1 MMMRLTR
8 ILSISLLFF
17 TLAVPA
23 HAKIRAV
30 GKGDKMTFDPT
41 QIPADLKE
49 AFEIM
54 KVKCVQCHTQERT
67 VIAIQTGIAPVTG
80 QPFDKQATKAYGIKM
95 LRKPKS
101 NMTRDDVKQVVNL
114 MNFLIDEAAKP

>member
-1 MMMRLTR
+1 MSVLKMAIFVVL
-8 ILSISLLFF
+8 
-17 TLAVPA
+17 LAVVSTPV

-41 QIPADLKE
+41 QIPADLKQ

-54 KVKCVQCHTQERT
+54 KVKCIQCHTQERT

-101 NMTRDDVKQVVNL
+101 NMSREEVKKVVDL

>member
-1 MMMRLTR
+1 MRLLR
-8 ILSISLLFF
+8 VLLVASLFV
-17 TLAVPA
+17 AVALPVQ
-23 HAKIRAV
+23 AKIKTV
-30 GKGDKMTFDPT
+30 GSGDKMNFDAS
-41 QIPADLKE
+41 QIPADMRG

-54 KVKCVQCHTQERT
+54 KVKCIQCHTQERT

-101 NMTRDDVKQVVNL
+101 NMTREDVKQVVNL
-114 MNFLIDEAAKP
+114 MNYLIDEAAKP

>member
-1 MMMRLTR
+1 MKLIKMLVLLVL
-8 ILSISLLFF
+8 LSIVA
-17 TLAVPA
+17 TPV

-30 GKGDKMTFDPT
+30 GKGDKMNFDPS
-41 QIPADLKE
+41 QIPADLRG

-54 KVKCVQCHTQERT
+54 KVKCIQCHTQERT

-101 NMTRDDVKQVVNL
+101 NMTRDEVKQVVNL
-114 MNFLIDEAAKP
+114 MNYLIDEAAKP

>member
-1 MMMRLTR
+1 MKCI
-8 ILSISLLFF
+8 ILLLASALFLGAMPF
-17 TLAVPA
+17 QAD
-23 HAKIRAV
+23 AKIRSV
-30 GKGDKMTFDPT
+30 GKGDKMDFDPS
-41 QIPADLKE
+41 QIPADLKG

-54 KVKCVQCHTQERT
+54 KVKCIQCHTQERT

-80 QPFDKQATKAYGIKM
+80 QPFDKQATKAYGVKM

>member
-1 MMMRLTR
+1 MRIVVML
-8 ILSISLLFF
+8 IIVALFA
-17 TLAVPA
+17 TASSEA
-23 HAKIRAV
+23 QAKIRSV
-30 GKGDKMTFDPT
+30 GKGDKMNFDPS
-41 QIPADLKE
+41 QIPADMKG

-101 NMTRDDVKQVVNL
+101 NMTREDVKKVVEL
-114 MNFLIDEAAKP
+114 MNYLIDEAAKP

>member
-1 MMMRLTR
+1 MKLLKII
-8 ILSISLLFF
+8 ILVA
-17 TLAVPA
+17 LAMAAVATPVQ
-23 HAKIRAV
+23 AKIRSV
-30 GKGDKMTFDPT
+30 GKGDKMGFDQS
-41 QIPADLKE
+41 QIPADLKH

-54 KVKCVQCHTQERT
+54 KVKCIQCHTMERT

-101 NMTRDDVKQVVNL
+101 NMTRDEVKKVVDL
-114 MNFLIDEAAKP
+114 MNYLIDEAAKP

>member
-1 MMMRLTR
+1 MLRMFILLTLFA
-8 ILSISLLFF
+8 LSA
-17 TLAVPA
+17 TQV
-23 HAKIRAV
+23 HAKIKSV
-30 GKGDKMTFDPT
+30 GKGDKMNFDPS
-41 QIPADLKE
+41 QIPSDLKP
-49 AFEIM
+49 AFDIM
-54 KVKCVQCHTQERT
+54 KVKCAQCHTQERT

-101 NMTRDDVKQVVNL
+101 NMSREEVKKVVDL

>member
-1 MMMRLTR
+1 MRL
-8 ILSISLLFF
+8 IKIMVVLLLISFAA
-17 TLAVPA
+17 TSA
-23 HAKIRAV
+23 HARIRSV
-30 GKGDKMTFDPT
+30 GKGDKMNFDPS
-41 QIPADLKE
+41 QIPADLKG

-54 KVKCVQCHTQERT
+54 KVKCIQCHTQERT

-101 NMTRDDVKQVVNL
+101 NMSRDEVKQVVNL
-114 MNFLIDEAAKP
+114 MNYLIDEAAKP

>member
-1 MMMRLTR
+1 MKLMKTMVL
-8 ILSISLLFF
+8 IVM
-17 TLAVPA
+17 LALAATPV
-23 HAKIRAV
+23 HAKLKTV
-30 GKGDKMTFDPT
+30 GKGDKMGFDPS
-41 QIPADLKE
+41 QIPADMKG

-54 KVKCVQCHTQERT
+54 KVKCIQCHTMERT

-101 NMTRDDVKQVVNL
+101 NMTREDVKQVVNL
-114 MNFLIDEAAKP
+114 LNFLIDESAKP

>member
-1 MMMRLTR
+1 MRFVKMLV
-8 ILSISLLFF
+8 LLGLF
-17 TLAVPA
+17 AVSVTPV
-23 HAKIRAV
+23 HAKIKAV
-30 GKGDKMTFDPT
+30 GKGDKMNFDPA
-41 QIPADLKE
+41 QIPADLKP

-54 KVKCVQCHTQERT
+54 KVKCIQCHTQERT

-101 NMTRDDVKQVVNL
+101 NMSREEVKKVVDL

>member
-1 MMMRLTR
+1 MKMWRPLFTM
-8 ILSISLLFF
+8 ILLVLI
-17 TLAVPA
+17 AAPV
-23 HAKIRAV
+23 HAKIKAV
-30 GKGDKMTFDPT
+30 GKGDKMNFDPS
-41 QIPADLKE
+41 QIPADMKG

-54 KVKCVQCHTQERT
+54 KNKCIQCHTMERT

-101 NMTRDDVKQVVNL
+101 NMTREDVKQVVNL
-114 MNFLIDEAAKP
+114 MNFLIDESGKP

>member
-1 MMMRLTR
+1 MRLTKLIALL
-8 ILSISLLFF
+8 IL
-17 TLAVPA
+17 LAIASTPV
-23 HAKIRAV
+23 HAKIRSV
-30 GKGDKMTFDPT
+30 GKGDKMNFDPS
-41 QIPADLKE
+41 QIPADLKG

-54 KVKCVQCHTQERT
+54 KVKCIQCHTQERT

-101 NMTRDDVKQVVNL
+101 NMTREEVKQVVNL

>member
-1 MMMRLTR
+1 MLTLLA
-8 ILSISLLFF
+8 LS
-17 TLAVPA
+17 TTPV
-23 HAKIRAV
+23 HAKIKSV
-30 GKGDKMTFDPT
+30 GKGDKMNFDPS
-41 QIPADLKE
+41 QIPADLKP

-101 NMTRDDVKQVVNL
+101 NMSREEVKKVVDL

>member
-1 MMMRLTR
+1 MKLIKMLVLLAL
-8 ILSISLLFF
+8 LSIVA
-17 TLAVPA
+17 TPV

-30 GKGDKMTFDPT
+30 GKGDKMNFDSS
-41 QIPADLKE
+41 QIPADLKG

-54 KVKCVQCHTQERT
+54 KVKCIQCHTQERT

-114 MNFLIDEAAKP
+114 MNYLIDEAAKP

>member
-1 MMMRLTR
+1 MR
-8 ILSISLLFF
+8 IIVSLIIVALFA
-17 TLAVPA
+17 TASTQA
-23 HAKIRAV
+23 HAKIRAI
-30 GKGDKMTFDPT
+30 GKGDKMTFDPS
-41 QIPADLKE
+41 QIPPDLKG

-101 NMTRDDVKQVVNL
+101 NMTREDVKAVVNL
-114 MNFLIDEAAKP
+114 MNYLIDEAAKP

>member
-1 MMMRLTR
+1 MKLIKMLVLLAL
-8 ILSISLLFF
+8 LSIVA
-17 TLAVPA
+17 TPV

-30 GKGDKMTFDPT
+30 GKGDKMNFDPS
-41 QIPADLKE
+41 QIPADLRG

-54 KVKCVQCHTQERT
+54 KVKCIQCHTQERT

-101 NMTRDDVKQVVNL
+101 NMTRDEVKQVVNL
-114 MNFLIDEAAKP
+114 MNYLIDEAAKP

>member
-1 MMMRLTR
+1 MRL
-8 ILSISLLFF
+8 LKMFMLFALLV
-17 TLAVPA
+17 AVSTPV
-23 HAKIRAV
+23 HAKIKSV
-30 GKGDKMTFDPT
+30 GKGDKMNFDPA
-41 QIPADLKE
+41 QIPADLKG

-54 KVKCVQCHTQERT
+54 KIKCIQCHTQERT

-101 NMTRDDVKQVVNL
+101 NMTRDDIKQVVNL
-114 MNFLIDEAAKP
+114 MNFLIDEASKP

>member
-1 MMMRLTR
+1 MKLLRLVIIVT
-8 ILSISLLFF
+8 LFA
-17 TLAVPA
+17 LATTPV
-23 HAKIRAV
+23 HAKIRSV
-30 GKGDKMTFDPT
+30 GKGDKMNFDPS
-41 QIPADLKE
+41 QIPADLKS

-54 KVKCVQCHTQERT
+54 KVKCIQCHTQERT

-101 NMTRDDVKQVVNL
+101 NMTRDEVKKVVEL
-114 MNFLIDEAAKP
+114 MNYLIDEAAKP

>member
-1 MMMRLTR
+1 MKMRLIR
-8 ILSISLLFF
+8 ILAISLLFIAL
-17 TLAVPA
+17 TTPV

-30 GKGDKMTFDPT
+30 GRGDKMNFDPT
-41 QIPADLKE
+41 QIPSDMKG

-54 KVKCVQCHTQERT
+54 KIKCIQCHTQERT

-101 NMTRDDVKQVVNL
+101 NMSREEVKLVVNL
-114 MNFLIDEAAKP
+114 MNYLIDEASKP

>member
-1 MMMRLTR
+1 MRVIKVLLVT
-8 ILSISLLFF
+8 ILMVAF
-17 TLAVPA
+17 AMPVQ
-23 HAKIRAV
+23 AKIRSV
-30 GKGDKMTFDPT
+30 GKGDKMNFDPS
-41 QIPADLKE
+41 QIPNDLKG

-54 KVKCVQCHTQERT
+54 KVKCIQCHTQERT

-101 NMTRDDVKQVVNL
+101 NMSREEVKQVVNL

>member
-1 MMMRLTR
+1 MRVIKL
-8 ILSISLLFF
+8 IVLLVIF
-17 TLAVPA
+17 AVVATPV

-30 GKGDKMTFDPT
+30 GKGDKMNFDPS
-41 QIPADLKE
+41 QIPADLKG

-101 NMTRDDVKQVVNL
+101 NMTREEVKQVVNL

>member
-1 MMMRLTR
+1 MK
-8 ILSISLLFF
+8 SITVLICSLLLFS
-17 TLAVPA
+17 LALPV
-23 HAKIRAV
+23 HARIRAI
-30 GKGDKMTFDPT
+30 GRGDKMGFDAT
-41 QIPADLKE
+41 QIPPDLKG

-101 NMTRDDVKQVVNL
+101 NMTRAEVKQVVNL

>member
-1 MMMRLTR
+1 MRVLKVLVVAIMTVA
-8 ILSISLLFF
+8 F
-17 TLAVPA
+17 AMPA
-23 HAKIRAV
+23 QAKIRSV
-30 GKGDKMTFDPT
+30 GKGDKMNFDPS
-41 QIPADLKE
+41 QIPSDLKG

-101 NMTRDDVKQVVNL
+101 NMSREEVKQVVNL